1 LSRQFKLYHPFGV
14 IVSGYNLNYNTVT
27 PSGLKCRKI
36 SHYKNKLTFTSYLYR
51 IFTMPSKSKQI
62 RYIFILYW
70 FLLAYILAAL
80 IWWFIA
86 LNRQNILMT
95 KYELEQLQPT
105 DKNYQAT
112 YEEIRSLE
120 KRKTTQYLG
129 EGVTFFLLII
139 AGAVFVFRAVRRE
152 LRISQQQQNF
162 MIAITHELKTPIS
175 VARLNLE
182 TMQKRKLDETQQKR
196 LIQTTLEET
205 NRLNALCN
213 NMLLSSQIEAGGY
226 RITNEETNFSELVSK
241 CVQDFITRYPQQKI
255 EADIASDIFIN
266 GDRLLLQ
273 MLVNNLI
280 DNAIKY
286 SAKELPV
293 TVSLKEENEKI
304 ILKVKDRGK
313 GIAAAEKDKIF
324 NKFYRVGNSAT
335 KAAKG
340 TGLGLYLVKKISTQ
354 HNANI
359 SVTDNDPSG
368 AIFTVTLHSSI
379 EKQ

>member
-1 LSRQFKLYHPFGV
+1 
-14 IVSGYNLNYNTVT
+14 
-27 PSGLKCRKI
+27 
-36 SHYKNKLTFTSYLYR
+36 
-51 IFTMPSKSKQI
+51 
-62 RYIFILYW
+62 
-70 FLLAYILAAL
+70 
-80 IWWFIA
+80 
-86 LNRQNILMT
+86 MT
-95 KYELEQLQPT
+95 KYEIEQLQLT
-105 DKNYQAT
+105 DKNYQAKFT
-112 YEEIRSLE
+112 EIKLLE
-120 KRKTTQYLG
+120 KRKMAQYLG

-152 LRISQQQQNF
+152 LRISRQQQNF

-182 TMQKRKLDETQQKR
+182 TMQKRKLDETQQQR

-213 NMLLSSQIEAGGY
+213 NMLLASQMEAGGY
-226 RITNEETNFSELVSK
+226 GITNEETNISELIGK

-255 EADIASDIFIN
+255 ETAIAPGIFIN

-273 MLVNNLI
+273 MLANNLL

-286 SAKELPV
+286 GNKEPV
-293 TVSLKEENEKI
+293 SISLSEKNDRI
-304 ILKVKDRGK
+304 IFGVIDQGK
-313 GIAAAEKDKIF
+313 GIPETEKDKIF
-324 NKFYRVGNSAT
+324 TKFYRIGNAAT

-340 TGLGLYLVKKISTQ
+340 TGLGLYLSKKIASQ

-359 SVTDNDPSG
+359 SVTDNTPSG

-379 EKQ
+379 EKS

>member
-1 LSRQFKLYHPFGV
+1 
-14 IVSGYNLNYNTVT
+14 
-27 PSGLKCRKI
+27 
-36 SHYKNKLTFTSYLYR
+36 
-51 IFTMPSKSKQI
+51 MPSKSKKL
-62 RYIFILYW
+62 RSIFILFW
-70 FLLAYILAAL
+70 ILLAYILAAL

-86 LNRQNILMT
+86 LNRQNKLMT
-95 KYELEQLQPT
+95 KYEMEQLQPT
-105 DKNYQAT
+105 DKNYQAK
-112 YEEIRSLE
+112 YNQIKSLE
-120 KRKTTQYLG
+120 KRKTAQYLG

-152 LRISQQQQNF
+152 LRISQEQQNF

-182 TMQKRKLDETQQKR
+182 TMQKRKLDETQQQR

-226 RITNEETNFSELVSK
+226 RITNEETNISELIGK

-255 EADIASDIFIN
+255 EPDIAPDIFIN

-273 MLVNNLI
+273 MLANNLI

-286 SAKELPV
+286 GAKDLPV
-293 TVSLKEENEKI
+293 TVLLREENEKI
-304 ILKVKDRGK
+304 IFQVKDYGK
-313 GIAAAEKDKIF
+313 GIAAEEKDKIF

-335 KAAKG
+335 RAAKG
-340 TGLGLYLVKKISTQ
+340 TGLGLYLTKKISKQ

-359 SVTDNDPSG
+359 SVTDNNPSG
-368 AIFTVTLHSSI
+368 AIFTVMLHSST
-379 EKQ
+379 EK

>member
-1 LSRQFKLYHPFGV
+1 M
-14 IVSGYNLNYNTVT
+14 NLTYTA
-27 PSGLKCRKI
+27 
-36 SHYKNKLTFTSYLYR
+36 YLCSTL
-51 IFTMPSKSKQI
+51 IMPSKSKKL
-62 RYIFILYW
+62 RSIFILFW
-70 FLLAYILAAL
+70 ILLAYILAAL

-86 LNRQNILMT
+86 LNRQNKLMT
-95 KYELEQLQPT
+95 KYEMEQLQPT

-112 YEEIRSLE
+112 YNKIKSLE
-120 KRKTTQYLG
+120 KRKTAQYLG

-182 TMQKRKLDETQQKR
+182 TMQKRKLDETQQQR

-213 NMLLSSQIEAGGY
+213 NMLLSSQMEAGGY
-226 RITNEETNFSELVSK
+226 RITNEETNISELIGK
-241 CVQDFITRYPQQKI
+241 CVQDFIIRYPQQKI
-255 EADIASDIFIN
+255 EPDIVADIFIN
-266 GDRLLLQ
+266 GDRLMLQ
-273 MLVNNLI
+273 MLANNLI

-286 SAKELPV
+286 GAKDLPV

-304 ILKVKDRGK
+304 IFQVKDRGK
-313 GIAAAEKDKIF
+313 GIADEEKDKIF
-324 NKFYRVGNSAT
+324 DKFYRVGNSAT
-335 KAAKG
+335 KGAKG
-340 TGLGLYLVKKISTQ
+340 TGLGLYLTKKISKE

-359 SVTDNDPSG
+359 SVTDNTPGG
-368 AIFTVTLHSSI
+368 AIFTVVLHSSI
-379 EKQ
+379 EKP